1 MRKLTSLQKSRRYL
15 ITALILAIFCFPLY
29 WAIINSLKTPLE
41 TFAGS
46 WIPFLQFKPTVANW
60 TEELGNWETRRALS
74 NSAIVSVC
82 STGIVL
88 FIGTLAA
95 FSLAIFKFKKM
106 KNQDILIWFLSQRVM
121 PPVVFIVPFFL
132 LMRSLKL
139 IDTLYALILI
149 NVTFTLPFAVI
160 IMRESFRGIPTELTD
175 AALVD
180 GASYWQIF
188 RKIAL
193 PLAGGG
199 LVAVGI
205 ICLAMVWNEFIFAL
219 SLSYDQA
226 TLMPVLIAGSEHTRG
241 VQFWYVAVRVLL
253 TISLPM
259 IIALFV
265 QRYVVRGLTLGAV
278 KG

>member
-1 MRKLTSLQKSRRYL
+1 MRKPKPLQKVRRYL

-29 WAIINSLKTPLE
+29 WAIINSIKTPLD

-88 FIGTLAA
+88 CIGTLAA
-95 FSLAIFKFKKM
+95 FSLASFKFHKM
-106 KNQDILIWFLSQRVM
+106 KNQDITIWFLSQRVM
-121 PPVVFIVPFFL
+121 PPVVFIVPFFM

-160 IMRESFRGIPTELTD
+160 IMQESFRGIPTELTD

-180 GASYWQIF
+180 GASYGQIF
-188 RKIAL
+188 YKIAL
-193 PLAGGG
+193 PLASGG
-199 LVAVGI
+199 LIAVGI

-226 TLMPVLIAGSEHTRG
+226 TLMPVLIAGAEHTRG

-265 QRYVVRGLTLGAV
+265 QRYLVRGLTLGAV